1 MNFNELRNKYPNFIY
16 HDYKI
21 EDIDDNLVIT
31 YNMEIEGLSTFNP
44 CFKLAK
50 KIITNQNINNDIF
63 KALVFN
69 IGMVEAISYYKL
81 TCSQNFI
88 IESGYLSEE
97 DLSWWRKLYYLGL
110 GEFRYVNKINITEKE
125 FLTFKCQNEKVSYID
140 ANFKASG
147 NMICIGGGKDSI
159 VSLELLKE
167 MDNVCFTIN
176 AKEIQKECIKVAG
189 YADFINVSR
198 ILDQRMLDLNKEG
211 YLNGHTPFSSIVAF
225 YSYLIAY
232 LTNRQYIVLSNESS
246 ANEPTVLNTK
256 INHQYSKSI
265 EFEKDFNDYI
275 KRQFNLD
282 IHYFSLLRPLKEIQ
296 IAYLFSKYKKYH
308 YVFKSCNV
316 GSKSIPW
323 KWCGSCPKCLF
334 VFIILSPFLDLDYL
348 TDVFGKNL
356 LADEKLLDIFLE
368 LLGKKDT
375 KPFECIGTIEE
386 VTYAVSKAI
395 IKNQGNLPYLLKYYQ
410 EHFAIMTKDL
420 LQEYNPE
427 HLVPLNFEMI
437 IKRQMK
443 QND

>member
-110 GEFRYVNKINITEKE
+110 GEFRYVNKIDITEKE
-125 FLTFKCQNEKVSYID
+125 FLSFKCQKEKVSYID

-356 LADEKLLDIFLE
+356 LDDEKLLDTFLE
-368 LLGKKDT
+368 LIGKKDT

-410 EHFAIMTKDL
+410 EHFEIMTKDL
-420 LQEYNPE
+420 LQEYNQE

>member
-50 KIITNQNINNDIF
+50 KIITNQNINNDVF

-176 AKEIQKECIKVAG
+176 AKEIQKECIKVAD

-232 LTNRQYIVLSNESS
+232 LTKRQYIVLSNESS

-410 EHFAIMTKDL
+410 EHFEIMTKDL
-420 LQEYNPE
+420 LQEYNQE